1 MEKITQKN
9 LKEKQPEY
17 INNLDIKSKIN
28 SKLNFLGQV
37 SETYYNDIMAS
48 ELNNLTRENS
58 ELKFCLEKMNKKF
71 DKEIKELKAI
81 NTSKMKEIN
90 SSKEIIKKNVAL
102 IELLG
107 NKITKYEKIFK
118 EIEEKNKQ
126 KNIID
131 NNIKEKLIK
140 FEKEN
145 SLLLEEIKKRDEII
159 NNFKDDV
166 DSKMEMFSEVEKIKL
181 DMEKNLKTMDNLYKE
196 IQAKDDEINKL
207 KKLTQLMDIKQKQEI
222 EKINN
227 ENKDVNNN
235 INNNKNIN
243 NEDLIKELEK
253 SKEKQ
258 KKLEIELKEMQKNYN
273 VAKDYNN
280 KMQELTKEASQMI
293 KSSID
298 SRDKMKEEYDKA
310 IKELIEKYE
319 KQIKIMKVII
329 VEQNE
334 KYEKQLAQI
343 NKEGE
348 NKEININDNKE
359 EEGKNKY
366 LEKLKNDN
374 VMLLNQ
380 NSELKNMN
388 EMLIGKMKEIPELNN
403 RFNELFE
410 TVKLL
415 KEEND
420 LLKKSMK
427 NSPIMKMLEQDNE
440 NENEEEIEE
449 KENDNNKEKENN
461 EEDQKLS
468 NEELQVL
475 ENILKDIEN
484 GDDKKGD
491 YDINK
496 LQILENILKKLE
508 NNKDEE
514 NNQENEEE
522 KNNNEN
528 DDNNNNDNN
537 IEDLDLQN
545 KLLLAAMLKSLEEEK
560 KGGELNKK
568 AMDNLDNKEKE
579 NDSNKKIYN
588 KKLLKDSPGSIN
600 QKTDNNKKE
609 ELNSVKKKLNQENNK
624 PLEENEEVE
633 DEEEEEIEH
642 NKINKKFN
650 LYKPTKDGMLSF
662 NLSQKT
668 YSLIQPDNYEEFL
681 NVFDLETSVQ
691 YNTLEGLFIIPSNK
705 ANQLY
710 YYSYLKNKMTELF
723 SLKENHS
730 LGCLFLDNSA
740 KNILAIGGYNSK
752 KVEKFSLEN
761 GQIEQLPELPEYISK
776 MTCAQ
781 IGNKLYSFFGVIKDN
796 KEKQSPLLCLDLDS
810 DNAEW
815 EEIKFENNADFKTLE
830 GMSVINL
837 NDKELLIIGG
847 IIDDKEP
854 NDKLM
859 YFNFENKKLIKL
871 DKSLP
876 EAEDK
881 KFIFT
886 QNTQFNLFIDGDII
900 LYANIDNN
908 NQVHIIDNELHY
920 DLYLTPGEPNE
931 K

>member
-81 NTSKMKEIN
+81 NNSKMKEIN

-126 KNIID
+126 KNILD

-166 DSKMEMFSEVEKIKL
+166 DSKMEMFGEVEKIKL

-359 EEGKNKY
+359 EEEKNKY

-449 KENDNNKEKENN
+449 KENDNNK
-461 EEDQKLS
+461 
-468 NEELQVL
+468 
-475 ENILKDIEN
+475 
-484 GDDKKGD
+484 KKR
-491 YDINK
+491 K
-496 LQILENILKKLE
+496 
-508 NNKDEE
+508 
-514 NNQENEEE
+514 
-522 KNNNEN
+522 
-528 DDNNNNDNN
+528 
-537 IEDLDLQN
+537 
-545 KLLLAAMLKSLEEEK
+545 
-560 KGGELNKK
+560 
-568 AMDNLDNKEKE
+568 
-579 NDSNKKIYN
+579 
-588 KKLLKDSPGSIN
+588 
-600 QKTDNNKKE
+600 
-609 ELNSVKKKLNQENNK
+609 
-624 PLEENEEVE
+624 
-633 DEEEEEIEH
+633 
-642 NKINKKFN
+642 
-650 LYKPTKDGMLSF
+650 
-662 NLSQKT
+662 
-668 YSLIQPDNYEEFL
+668 
-681 NVFDLETSVQ
+681 
-691 YNTLEGLFIIPSNK
+691 
-705 ANQLY
+705 
-710 YYSYLKNKMTELF
+710 
-723 SLKENHS
+723 
-730 LGCLFLDNSA
+730 
-740 KNILAIGGYNSK
+740 
-752 KVEKFSLEN
+752 
-761 GQIEQLPELPEYISK
+761 
-776 MTCAQ
+776 
-781 IGNKLYSFFGVIKDN
+781 
-796 KEKQSPLLCLDLDS
+796 
-810 DNAEW
+810 
-815 EEIKFENNADFKTLE
+815 
-830 GMSVINL
+830 
-837 NDKELLIIGG
+837 
-847 IIDDKEP
+847 
-854 NDKLM
+854 
-859 YFNFENKKLIKL
+859 
-871 DKSLP
+871 
-876 EAEDK
+876 
-881 KFIFT
+881 
-886 QNTQFNLFIDGDII
+886 
-900 LYANIDNN
+900 
-908 NQVHIIDNELHY
+908 
-920 DLYLTPGEPNE
+920 
-931 K
+931 